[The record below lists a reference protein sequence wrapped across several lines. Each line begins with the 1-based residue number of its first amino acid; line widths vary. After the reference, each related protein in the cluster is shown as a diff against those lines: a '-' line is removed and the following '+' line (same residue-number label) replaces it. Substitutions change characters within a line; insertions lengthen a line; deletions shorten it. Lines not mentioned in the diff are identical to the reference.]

1 MAPDRL
7 LPDRL
12 TLAGEQPRPDLRMPR
27 PPGVIRRY
35 FAEHPRVTDAL
46 IALSYWLIAA
56 GFTVLLAV
64 SPQNPPPWYTAAYLV
79 AVTAGATALLFR
91 RRRPW
96 LVLGAAGLVTLAS
109 APFVGIADLGM
120 LPLALYALV
129 IYRSPRAGWVGF
141 AASVVVVTAASV
153 LGTALARD
161 FGDQTLPI
169 AVGSG
174 AVQFGVLLVIVML
187 IAINIRNRR
196 AYVAALVDRAATL
209 VREREQLAQLAALDE
224 RSRIAREM
232 HDIVSHSLT
241 VMVTV
246 AEGSAAIAASDAD
259 RAVEGM
265 RRVAETGRTALA
277 DMRRMLGVL
286 AESDDGATA
295 SLEPQPDIAELPR
308 LVERFRAAGLPVRL
322 TMTGVPPED
331 PAHQLALYRIVQES
345 LTNVLRHAVDPTEVE
360 ASLRFTRRTAAVTV
374 TNNGSPVSPSGT
386 TIGHG
391 LAGMRERVAL
401 YSGTLSS
408 GPIPS
413 GGWRTEAELKLDG
426 ATTRRKAE

>member
-1 MAPDRL
+1 V
-7 LPDRL
+7 
-12 TLAGEQPRPDLRMPR
+12 PR

-35 FAEHPRVTDAL
+35 WAEHPRITDAL
-46 IALSYWLIAA
+46 IALAYWLVAA

-79 AVTAGATALLFR
+79 AVTFGAVALLFR

-141 AASVVVVTAASV
+141 AASVVVGSAASV
-153 LGTALARD
+153 LGTVLARD
-161 FGDQTLPI
+161 FGEQTLPL

-196 AYVAALVDRAATL
+196 AYVAALIDRAATL

-246 AEGSAAIAASDAD
+246 AEGSAAIAPAD
-259 RAVEGM
+259 SARAVEGM
-265 RRVAETGRTALA
+265 RQVAETGRTALG

-286 AESDDGATA
+286 AESDDDAAA
-295 SLEPQPDIAELPR
+295 SLEPQPEVADLPR
-308 LVERFRAAGLPVRL
+308 LVERFRAAGIPVRL

-331 PAHQLALYRIVQES
+331 PARQLALYRIVQES
-345 LTNVLRHAVDPTEVE
+345 LTNVLRHAVEPSEVE
-360 ASLRFTRRTAAVTV
+360 ASLRFTRKTATATV
-374 TNNGSPVSPSGT
+374 TNNGAAALPNT
-386 TIGHG
+386 AATGHG

-401 YSGTLSS
+401 YGGTLAS
-408 GPIPS
+408 GPLAA
-413 GGWRTEAELKLDG
+413 GGWRVDAVLQLDG
-426 ATTRRKAE
+426 ATQRRKDER